1 MSLHTLRLNDEISV
15 IHSASNWA
23 HFSNVVC
30 YFDNSR
36 MGKAKFTHNINKI
49 ISHITSI
56 RISRLIGNICPSF
69 YIMTDYPK
77 LYVRKIGD
85 DILAD
90 CNKIMFNKAHTTI
103 LNNTYEQIDE
113 LIHAIDGITPNNT
126 IIIRMHSHKCT
137 PISHTYSEYNVQ
149 WYACDLV
156 YGTNLHNQNIITL
169 GKYEAIPAIYIKL
182 VKNNISDELCIALS
196 KYIDNVQTDNMN
208 KNTINLIKSLLDKKL
223 TLIKIKQRV
232 NNLDSNGLYK
242 DLMKKIIRFDST
254 MDNIVYKFKA
264 DNAEIIKLEADLSK
278 SFDTVSDKVYELIKH
293 DDISTVINGSDG
305 IFKSF
310 ITMMNWIEELESK
323 SCIGLAVS
331 AYTTCALN
339 KVYFNITSIPNI
351 CVSILDFMELIS
363 GDTNNYNISIND
375 ICIADNPYNNDKIN
389 IVVPLYINKTHW
401 EISKNYLN
409 IVSNIIMYGYPF
421 TKDMYYYRL
430 YFSMLTDYISALF
443 VNTKNDL
450 SDNSVILFFAYWKT
464 TIEIGNLLNINCE
477 KIFIDNKDTNYKY
490 FDYSSLIGQ
499 LLSTT
504 LTENTQK
511 YFVRTIEN
519 MIKSCVY
526 NADCNIAD
534 YLTYITYLIEFF
546 EFICKNNVVISE
558 LTSMESNNSVISC
571 ECINL
576 VKNIINNNNKAK
588 YAPQKIINNYIK
600 KTIPDYDINKI
611 ISVMDN
617 NWLVKD
623 TFGENPHVNEPSINN
638 ELSQQIENV

>member
-1 MSLHTLRLNDEISV
+1 
-15 IHSASNWA
+15 
-23 HFSNVVC
+23 
-30 YFDNSR
+30 
-36 MGKAKFTHNINKI
+36 
-49 ISHITSI
+49 
-56 RISRLIGNICPSF
+56 
-69 YIMTDYPK
+69 
-77 LYVRKIGD
+77 
-85 DILAD
+85 
-90 CNKIMFNKAHTTI
+90 
-103 LNNTYEQIDE
+103 
-113 LIHAIDGITPNNT
+113 
-126 IIIRMHSHKCT
+126 
-137 PISHTYSEYNVQ
+137 
-149 WYACDLV
+149 
-156 YGTNLHNQNIITL
+156 
-169 GKYEAIPAIYIKL
+169 
-182 VKNNISDELCIALS
+182 
-196 KYIDNVQTDNMN
+196 
-208 KNTINLIKSLLDKKL
+208 
-223 TLIKIKQRV
+223 
-232 NNLDSNGLYK
+232 
-242 DLMKKIIRFDST
+242 
-254 MDNIVYKFKA
+254 
-264 DNAEIIKLEADLSK
+264 
-278 SFDTVSDKVYELIKH
+278 
-293 DDISTVINGSDG
+293 
-305 IFKSF
+305 
-310 ITMMNWIEELESK
+310 
-323 SCIGLAVS
+323 
-331 AYTTCALN
+331 
-339 KVYFNITSIPNI
+339 
-351 CVSILDFMELIS
+351 
-363 GDTNNYNISIND
+363 
-375 ICIADNPYNNDKIN
+375 
-389 IVVPLYINKTHW
+389 
-401 EISKNYLN
+401 
-409 IVSNIIMYGYPF
+409 
-421 TKDMYYYRL
+421 
-430 YFSMLTDYISALF
+430 MLTDYISALF